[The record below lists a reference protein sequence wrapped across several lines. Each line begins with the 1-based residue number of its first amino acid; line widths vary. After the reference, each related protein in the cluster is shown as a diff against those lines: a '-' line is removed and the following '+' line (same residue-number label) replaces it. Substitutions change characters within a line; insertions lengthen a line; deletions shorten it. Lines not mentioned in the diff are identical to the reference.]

1 MAKII
6 ILLIFAGI
14 LTSLASGLFYLL
26 RDDGDSRRTVRA
38 LTVRIVLSV
47 TLFVLLLVAWAA
59 GLIEP
64 HGLPR

>member
-1 MAKII
+1 MKII

-14 LTSLASGLFYLL
+14 LTSLASSLFYLL

-38 LTVRIVLSV
+38 LTVRVALSV
-47 TLFVLLLVAWAA
+47 ALFVLLMVAGAA

-64 HGLPR
+64 TGLPR